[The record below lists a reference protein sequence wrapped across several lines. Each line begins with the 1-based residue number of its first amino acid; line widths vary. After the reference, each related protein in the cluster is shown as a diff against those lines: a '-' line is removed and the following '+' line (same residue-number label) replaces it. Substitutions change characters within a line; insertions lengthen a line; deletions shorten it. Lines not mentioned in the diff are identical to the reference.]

1 MHVPFWQF
9 VEQQSVP
16 AEQVSPIVLQ
26 LLGVASAWHVPPL
39 HVPEQQSVADEHVP
53 LEGTHD
59 AALHWPEVHRSVQ
72 QSVGCEHDVP
82 CAPQRPIETLPDSPP
97 SGTPT
102 ETGTPES
109 GCKPPSG
116 RAPTPE
122 SVPLPLSGAAFALG
136 ERLSQAQMPDAR
148 TTRSK
153 IRRMSDLE
161 RRGCCV

>member
-9 VEQQSVP
+9 VEQQSVL

-26 LLGVASAWHVPPL
+26 LFGVARSWHVPPL

-53 LEGTHD
+53 PEGTQD

-82 CAPQRPIETLPDSPP
+82 CAPQRPLETLPDSPP

-109 GCKPPSG
+109 GWTPASG
-116 RAPTPE
+116 RTPG
-122 SVPLPLSGAAFALG
+122 SLPLSGGTFALG